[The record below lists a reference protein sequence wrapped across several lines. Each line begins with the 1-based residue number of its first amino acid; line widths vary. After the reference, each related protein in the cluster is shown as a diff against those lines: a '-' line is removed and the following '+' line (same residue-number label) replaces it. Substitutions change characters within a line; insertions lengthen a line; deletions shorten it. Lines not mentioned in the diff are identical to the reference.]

1 MLDTQHRITEY
12 STKHKMKKL
21 YPILLVLDDIADDP
35 RVARYSK
42 LLNSVYARGRH
53 NGVSEIT
60 TVQKFNALNTLIR
73 VNAPHLF
80 FYKIRNFREIEL
92 LQDELSTV
100 VRKNNI
106 QKAKKLISNIY
117 EIATAEPPNSLYI
130 NLFTNDINKMFMNN
144 FNAYL
149 HIVD

>member
-80 FYKIRNFREIEL
+80 FIKSGIFARLNYYKMNYRQL
-92 LQDELSTV
+92 LEKTTF
-100 VRKNNI
+100 
-106 QKAKKLISNIY
+106 KKQR
-117 EIATAEPPNSLYI
+117 SLYQI
-130 NLFTNDINKMFMNN
+130 YMKLLLPNHLIPST
-144 FNAYL
+144 
-149 HIVD
+149 